1 MSVGFHTLCSLWEA
15 QRGRISTKHERLRCT
30 QDKNWNDH
38 TGLIYGLHRSAT
50 TLKPLGENNIDHLVT
65 MQCSVGKPGVLALM
79 WIFWPCLKTLQIPIC
94 SSFCDNPQDPM
105 DLLPKSWC
113 PTLQL
118 SVVANPW
125 LYHCC
130 YNMSIQDKKTTIPI
144 KHHVYGSQLQCYI
157 LIIMQTQTH
166 SKLIAYEWMWLN
178 VMGH

>member
-1 MSVGFHTLCSLWEA
+1 MSVHAWTYTVSHWRLVQQWVIAGGRGLPVWKGDICMRVGFHRLCCLWEA
-15 QRGRISTKHERLRCT
+15 QRGDGDVYKI
-30 QDKNWNDH
+30 WNVH

-79 WIFWPCLKTLQIPIC
+79 WIFWPCLQTFQIPIW

-130 YNMSIQDKKTTIPI
+130 YNMSVQDKK
-144 KHHVYGSQLQCYI
+144 KQQYH
-157 LIIMQTQTH
+157 
-166 SKLIAYEWMWLN
+166 
-178 VMGH
+178 

>member
-1 MSVGFHTLCSLWEA
+1 MAVGFHRLCCLWEA
-15 QRGRISTKHERLRCT
+15 QRGDGDVYKI
-30 QDKNWNDH
+30 WNVH

-50 TLKPLGENNIDHLVT
+50 TLKPLGENNIDYLVT

-79 WIFWPCLKTLQIPIC
+79 WIFWRCLQTLQIPIW

-125 LYHCC
+125 LSHCC
-130 YNMSIQDKKTTIPI
+130 YNMSIQDKKQQYPL
-144 KHHVYGSQLQCYI
+144 S
-157 LIIMQTQTH
+157 IMFMDHSCINKANTKSFKTH
-166 SKLIAYEWMWLN
+166 SVWMDMIECDGSLGFTDL
-178 VMGH
+178 MHK

>member
-1 MSVGFHTLCSLWEA
+1 MSVGFHRLCSLWEA

-94 SSFCDNPQDPM
+94 SSFCDNPQWICSQSPDARLYSWVLWLILGYITVVTIWAYKTKKQQYPLSIMFM
-105 DLLPKSWC
+105 D
-113 PTLQL
+113 
-118 SVVANPW
+118 
-125 LYHCC
+125 
-130 YNMSIQDKKTTIPI
+130 
-144 KHHVYGSQLQCYI
+144 
-157 LIIMQTQTH
+157 H
-166 SKLIAYEWMWLN
+166 SCNATYS
-178 VMGH
+178 

>member
-1 MSVGFHTLCSLWEA
+1 MAVGFHRLCCLWEA
-15 QRGRISTKHERLRCT
+15 QRGDGDVYKI
-30 QDKNWNDH
+30 WNVH

-79 WIFWPCLKTLQIPIC
+79 WIFWRCLQTLQIPIW

-125 LYHCC
+125 LSHCC

-144 KHHVYGSQLQCYI
+144 KHHVYGSQL
-157 LIIMQTQTH
+157 H
-166 SKLIAYEWMWLN
+166 
-178 VMGH
+178 